1 MAREDVVGTR
11 DAVSA
16 EARSPRIL
24 CWNCKKLTPF
34 YEDRCVSC
42 GSRFAGSTGGVYAAR
57 PASKSAAKAK
67 STGAAKSAPTG
78 KPPIASKPR
87 AVPAAASDETEL
99 AEARRTLI
107 QLFEDLQRVHDVSS
121 RRQYDP
127 RTHEESVTLFQCP
140 ACGRFVSED
149 AASCVCGVRFA
160 SASETATCPECG
172 SLVPSR
178 DTVCPVCRSHLTGSR
193 SDVMYQ
199 CPRCG
204 TEVAEDAP
212 RCACGARFAT

>member
-1 MAREDVVGTR
+1 MAREDIGR
-11 DAVSA
+11 AREPLSEDARA
-16 EARSPRIL
+16 PRIL

-34 YEDRCVSC
+34 YEDRCTSC

-57 PASKSAAKAK
+57 PAPKTPTTGRSGGAARSA
-67 STGAAKSAPTG
+67 GAAKPAV
-78 KPPIASKPR
+78 ASKPR
-87 AVPAAASDETEL
+87 SVPAVASDDGDL
-99 AEARRTLI
+99 AEARRTLL

-140 ACGRFVSED
+140 TCGRFVSED

-178 DTVCPVCRSHLTGSR
+178 DTVCPVCRFHLSGGR
-193 SDVMYQ
+193 ADVMYQ

-204 TEVAEDAP
+204 IEVAEDAP
-212 RCACGARFAT
+212 RCTCGARFAT